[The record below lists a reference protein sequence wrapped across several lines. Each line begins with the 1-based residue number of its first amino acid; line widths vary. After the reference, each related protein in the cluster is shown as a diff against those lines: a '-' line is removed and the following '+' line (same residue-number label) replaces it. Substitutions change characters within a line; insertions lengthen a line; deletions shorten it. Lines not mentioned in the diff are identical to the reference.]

1 MMTMTTM
8 TIVVVAVAA
17 AVVATAVMVIAS
29 DNKGRLLS
37 NSSIKVI
44 HNTNPKIILRHNHRL
59 LKVIILK
66 IILKL
71 HLHLHKVILLKHRL
85 HKVILN
91 NNKGIHLNHHIHH
104 PSHQEKVRNRHTH
117 ASIESVGTAI
127 AASNNF
133 LSVI

>member
-1 MMTMTTM
+1 MMTMMMM
-8 TIVVVAVAA
+8 TIVVVAVVVV
-17 AVVATAVMVIAS
+17 VVATAVMVIAS

-44 HNTNPKIILRHNHRL
+44 HNTNPKIILRRNHRL
-59 LKVIILK
+59 HKVIILK

-71 HLHLHKVILLKHRL
+71 HLHKVILNS
-85 HKVILN
+85 N
-91 NNKGIHLNHHIHH
+91 NNKGIHLNHHIHR
-104 PSHQEKVRNRHTH
+104 PSHQEKVRNRRTH
-117 ASIESVGTAI
+117 ASIESVGTAT